1 MKSQQIFMV
10 EITFYSRARKTVPE
24 AGYRPH
30 FVMELDEE
38 KEYLG
43 VEIYDIEVD
52 ALDSAGYAMCT
63 FLYEQE
69 GVGYSKIQPNTSFMV
84 MEGATVV
91 GRGTVINFMI
101 D

>member
-1 MKSQQIFMV
+1 MKSQQTFMV
-10 EITFYSRARKTVPE
+10 EVTFYSWTRKMVPE

-38 KEYLG
+38 WEYLG

-52 ALDSAGYAMCT
+52 ALDSAGYAMCS

-69 GVGYSKIQPNTSFMV
+69 GVGYSKIRLNRSFMV
-84 MEGATVV
+84 MEGASVV
-91 GRGTVINFMI
+91 GRGRIMSFNL
-101 D
+101 

>member
-1 MKSQQIFMV
+1 MKSQQTFMV
-10 EITFYSRARKTVPE
+10 EIAFYSWERKTVPE

-38 KEYLG
+38 REYLG

-52 ALDSAGYAMCT
+52 ALDSAGNAMCS

-69 GVGYSKIQPNTSFMV
+69 GVSYSKIRPNRSFMV
-84 MEGATVV
+84 MEGASFV
-91 GRGTVINFMI
+91 GSGKIVSFHL
-101 D
+101 

>member
-1 MKSQQIFMV
+1 MKSQQTFMV
-10 EITFYSRARKTVPE
+10 EIAFYSWERKTVPE

-38 KEYLG
+38 REYLG

-52 ALDSAGYAMCT
+52 ALDSVGNAMCS

-69 GVGYSKIQPNTSFMV
+69 GVSYSKIQSNRSFMV
-84 MEGATVV
+84 MEGASVV
-91 GRGTVINFMI
+91 GRRKIVSFNL
-101 D
+101 

>member
-1 MKSQQIFMV
+1 MKSQQSFMV
-10 EITFYSRARKTVPE
+10 EVTFYSQTRKTVPE

-52 ALDSAGYAMCT
+52 ALDSAGYAMCI

-69 GVGYSKIQPNTSFMV
+69 GAGYSKIQANKSFMV
-84 MEGATVV
+84 MEGANVV
-91 GRGTVINFMI
+91 GRGTVINFPI

>member
-1 MKSQQIFMV
+1 MESQQTFMV

>member
-1 MKSQQIFMV
+1 MESQQTFMV
-10 EITFYSRARKTVPE
+10 EVTFYSRARKTVPE
-24 AGYRPH
+24 AGYQPH
-30 FVMELDEE
+30 FMMELDEE

-43 VEIYDIEVD
+43 IEIYDIEVD

-69 GVGYSKIQPNTSFMV
+69 GVGYSKIQPNKSFMV
-84 MEGATVV
+84 VEGANVV
-91 GRGTVINFMI
+91 GRGKVINFPI

>member
-1 MKSQQIFMV
+1 MKSQQTFMV
-10 EITFYSRARKTVPE
+10 EVTFYSQTRKTVPE

-69 GVGYSKIQPNTSFMV
+69 GVDYSKIQPNTSFMV

>member
-1 MKSQQIFMV
+1 MKSQQNFMV
-10 EITFYSRARKTVPE
+10 EVTFYSRTRKTVPE

-38 KEYLG
+38 REYLG

-52 ALDSAGYAMCT
+52 ALDSAGYAMCS

-69 GVGYSKIQPNTSFMV
+69 GVGYSKIQPNSSFMV
-84 MEGATVV
+84 MEGASVV
-91 GRGTVINFMI
+91 GRGTIVSFSL
-101 D
+101 

>member
-1 MKSQQIFMV
+1 MNSQQAFMV
-10 EITFYSRARKTVPE
+10 EVTFYSRARKTVPE

-38 KEYLG
+38 REYLG

-52 ALDSAGYAMCT
+52 ALDSAGYAMCS

-69 GVGYSKIQPNTSFMV
+69 GVGYSKIQPNSSFMV
-84 MEGATVV
+84 MEGASIV
-91 GRGTVINFMI
+91 GRGKIVSFSL
-101 D
+101 

>member
-1 MKSQQIFMV
+1 MNSQQTFMV
-10 EITFYSRARKTVPE
+10 EVTFYSRARRTVPE

-38 KEYLG
+38 REYLG

-52 ALDSAGYAMCT
+52 ALDSAGYAMCS

-69 GVGYSKIQPNTSFMV
+69 GVGYSKISPNSSFMV
-84 MEGATVV
+84 MEGASIV
-91 GRGTVINFMI
+91 GRGKIVSFSL
-101 D
+101 

>member
-1 MKSQQIFMV
+1 MKSQQTFMV
-10 EITFYSRARKTVPE
+10 EVTFYSQTRKTVPE

-84 MEGATVV
+84 MEGANVV
-91 GRGTVINFMI
+91 GRGKVINFPI

>member
-1 MKSQQIFMV
+1 MKSQQSFMV
-10 EITFYSRARKTVPE
+10 EVTFYSQTRKTIPE

-69 GVGYSKIQPNTSFMV
+69 GVGYSKIQANKSFMV
-84 MEGATVV
+84 MEGANVV
-91 GRGTVINFMI
+91 GRGTVINFPI

>member
-1 MKSQQIFMV
+1 MKSQQTFMV
-10 EITFYSRARKTVPE
+10 EIAFYSWERKTVPE
-24 AGYRPH
+24 AVYRPH

-38 KEYLG
+38 REYLG

-52 ALDSAGYAMCT
+52 ALDSVGNAMCS

-69 GVGYSKIQPNTSFMV
+69 GVGYSKIRLNKSFKV
-84 MEGATVV
+84 MEGASVV
-91 GRGTVINFMI
+91 GRGGIIKFPI

>member
-1 MKSQQIFMV
+1 MKSQQTFMV
-10 EITFYSRARKTVPE
+10 EVTFYSNERKTLPE

-38 KEYLG
+38 REYLG

-52 ALDSAGYAMCT
+52 ALDSAGYAMCS

-69 GVGYSKIQPNTSFMV
+69 GVGYSKIQPNSSFMV
-84 MEGATVV
+84 MEGASVV
-91 GRGTVINFMI
+91 GRGTVVSFSL
-101 D
+101 

>member
-1 MKSQQIFMV
+1 M
-10 EITFYSRARKTVPE
+10 VPE

-52 ALDSAGYAMCT
+52 ALESVGYAMCT

-69 GVGYSKIQPNTSFMV
+69 GVGYSKIQPNKFFMV
-84 MEGATVV
+84 MEGANVV
-91 GRGTVINFMI
+91 GRGKVINFPI